1 METAISLPFSVDPY
15 GSITSTV
22 DQAKIWADRVR
33 SVIGTN
39 LNERV
44 MLPTF
49 GTLVPSAF
57 METVDAADSLIS
69 SEIRT
74 AFANQ
79 LPLLT
84 FEKADITYD
93 EYSNTVNISI
103 VYDLPNNQE
112 TATTTI
118 ALITIDG
125 NSPASEE
132 NL

>member
-49 GTLVPSAF
+49 GTLVPSSF
-57 METVDAADSLIS
+57 METVDAADALIS

>member
-1 METAISLPFSVDPY
+1 METTISLPFSIDPY
-15 GSITSTV
+15 GSVASTT
-22 DQAKIWADRVR
+22 DQTKIWADRVR

-49 GTLVPSAF
+49 GTLVPTAF
-57 METVDAADSLIS
+57 METVDAADALIT
-69 SEIRT
+69 SEIRA

-84 FEKADITYD
+84 FESADIVYD
-93 EYSNTVNISI
+93 EYSNTLNISI
-103 VYDLPNNQE
+103 VYDLPNNQQI
-112 TATTTI
+112 ATTTI
-118 ALITIDG
+118 ALITVDG
-125 NSPASEE
+125 SNPASEE